1 MLNLGLLKTKG
12 KIHVLLVLY
21 QQVRHLHP
29 FWAKLPYGYIHF
41 MRPPWHVSGSEGPRN
56 NTLSHGTPS
65 LPPPPPRFTTPLPE
79 GLLSVG
85 IVTDEEQMELFI
97 MHNYTPTDKQLPWD
111 KTTERN
117 VDRKSPSC
125 HGLVCFIEGGLST
138 IFTFILPLKLQVFH
152 SLFLVLQATNDRLDV
167 KFSPPSSPAP

>member
-1 MLNLGLLKTKG
+1 MLNPGLLKAKG

-21 QQVRHLHP
+21 EQVRHLHP

-41 MRPPWHVSGSEGPRN
+41 RRPPWHVSGSEGPRN

-65 LPPPPPRFTTPLPE
+65 PPPPPRFSTPLPE

-85 IVTDEEQMELFI
+85 SVTAKEQMELFI

-111 KTTERN
+111 TTTERN
-117 VDRKSPSC
+117 VDRKSPAC
-125 HGLVCFIEGGLST
+125 HGLVCFIEGGLN
-138 IFTFILPLKLQVFH
+138 IILTFRLPLKLQGIPFPFPCVA
-152 SLFLVLQATNDRLDV
+152 SYNLE
-167 KFSPPSSPAP
+167 

>member
-1 MLNLGLLKTKG
+1 MLNPGLLKAKG

-21 QQVRHLHP
+21 EQVRHLHP

-41 MRPPWHVSGSEGPRN
+41 RRPPWHVSGSEGPRN

-65 LPPPPPRFTTPLPE
+65 PPPPPPRFSTPLPE

-85 IVTDEEQMELFI
+85 SVTAKEQTELFI

-111 KTTERN
+111 TTTERN
-117 VDRKSPSC
+117 VDRKSPAC
-125 HGLVCFIEGGLST
+125 HGLVCFIEGGLNIILT
-138 IFTFILPLKLQVFH
+138 LRLPLKLQGIPFPFPCVA
-152 SLFLVLQATNDRLDV
+152 SYNLE
-167 KFSPPSSPAP
+167 

>member
-1 MLNLGLLKTKG
+1 MAIYTSWDRPDTFQAQRGQETTPC
-12 KIHVLLVLY
+12 HTE
-21 QQVRHLHP
+21 LH
-29 FWAKLPYGYIHF
+29 
-41 MRPPWHVSGSEGPRN
+41 
-56 NTLSHGTPS
+56 
-65 LPPPPPRFTTPLPE
+65 LPPPHPPRFSSPLPE

-85 IVTDEEQMELFI
+85 SVTDKEQMELFI

>member
-21 QQVRHLHP
+21 QQVRHLHS
-29 FWAKLPYGYIHF
+29 FWTKLPYGYIHF

-65 LPPPPPRFTTPLPE
+65 LPPPPRFTTPLPE

-97 MHNYTPTDKQLPWD
+97 MHNYTPTDKQLPWH

-117 VDRKSPSC
+117 VDRKSPTC
-125 HGLVCFIEGGLST
+125 HGLVCFIGGGLST
-138 IFTFILPLKLQVFH
+138 IFTFILPLKLQGIPFPFPCNA
-152 SLFLVLQATNDRLDV
+152 SYQW
-167 KFSPPSSPAP
+167 